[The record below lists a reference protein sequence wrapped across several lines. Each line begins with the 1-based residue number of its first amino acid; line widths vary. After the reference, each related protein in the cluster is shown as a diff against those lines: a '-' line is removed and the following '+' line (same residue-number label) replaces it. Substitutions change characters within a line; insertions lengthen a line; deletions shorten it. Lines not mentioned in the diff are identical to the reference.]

1 MFLQLTNRFPRLLTV
16 AAEVTVFVV
25 DSLHVSGDLF
35 DHTVLA
41 HTRHVVGFLKL
52 VRTVHAAQKNHL
64 VLHAHTEDTNH
75 EKCQPERTRSI
86 FCVHFLESVDKT
98 LPVRTKSISGPH
110 PKCRDF
116 HLKPTGT
123 LLWYYWSLNVKL
135 STHNLF
141 VSINYL
147 HLDEL
152 RFKSDDAGAL
162 EAVHFLGHFCLL
174 LHWRCTNGLNLGR
187 SHGQLCKN
195 IHLLL
200 RLLKFFLKRRK
211 RNNRSLKYQLSFFKN
226 LS

>member
-1 MFLQLTNRFPRLLTV
+1 MSAWTDKVYFLCSFSWKCWQDFTREDQKHFRSSSEMPWLSFKAHRNTVVVLLI
-16 AAEVTVFVV
+16 
-25 DSLHVSGDLF
+25 S
-35 DHTVLA
+35 
-41 HTRHVVGFLKL
+41 KL
-52 VRTVHAAQKNHL
+52 
-64 VLHAHTEDTNH
+64 
-75 EKCQPERTRSI
+75 
-86 FCVHFLESVDKT
+86 
-98 LPVRTKSISGPH
+98 
-110 PKCRDF
+110 
-116 HLKPTGT
+116 
-123 LLWYYWSLNVKL
+123 KL

-187 SHGQLCKN
+187 SHGQLRKN